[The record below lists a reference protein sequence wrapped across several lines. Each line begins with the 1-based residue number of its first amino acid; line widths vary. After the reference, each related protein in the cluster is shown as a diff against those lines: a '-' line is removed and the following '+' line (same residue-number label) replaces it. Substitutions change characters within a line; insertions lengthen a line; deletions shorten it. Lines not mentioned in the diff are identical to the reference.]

1 MCASGVSDRHR
12 HDYFSTCYFFTIFKK
27 LPGVFF
33 EEKPFELVMALTAPT
48 SVITLLVES
57 N

>member
-1 MCASGVSDRHR
+1 MIILVLVISLP
-12 HDYFSTCYFFTIFKK
+12 FLKK
-27 LPGVFF
+27 LPGVFY